1 MDKMT
6 AIFKAL
12 SDRNRLRIVS
22 ALLMQNELCACQ
34 VTELIQ
40 VTGATASRHMGV
52 LISSGLVE
60 SRKDGRWV
68 YYRVRREQADTE
80 ALISWIKSRLNSDS
94 DIESDSKRLQE
105 IVSCEPQNICK
116 RQRGN
121 VCC

>member
-22 ALLMQNELCACQ
+22 ALLNQNELCACQ

-105 IVSCEPQNICK
+105 IMSCEPQNICK